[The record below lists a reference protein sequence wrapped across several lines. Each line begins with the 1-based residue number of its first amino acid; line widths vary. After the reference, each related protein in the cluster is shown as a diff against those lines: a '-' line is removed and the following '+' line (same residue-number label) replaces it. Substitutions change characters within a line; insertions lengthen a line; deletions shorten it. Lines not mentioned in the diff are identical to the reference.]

1 MEVNDEM
8 DKEMDDE
15 AGFLHKTPATSTCL
29 TMSLPFL
36 SSRSS
41 AEHSI
46 SLSSDPIQ
54 TTADRCRVL
63 SGLPKK
69 EFNTACA
76 PARRHFKNTYLHE
89 VTDCT

>member
-29 TMSLPFL
+29 TMSLP
-36 SSRSS
+36 S
-41 AEHSI
+41 
-46 SLSSDPIQ
+46 SSDKISAGHSTSLFSDPLQ
-54 TTADRCRVL
+54 TTAERCSVL

-76 PARRHFKNTYLHE
+76 PASGNCK
-89 VTDCT
+89 